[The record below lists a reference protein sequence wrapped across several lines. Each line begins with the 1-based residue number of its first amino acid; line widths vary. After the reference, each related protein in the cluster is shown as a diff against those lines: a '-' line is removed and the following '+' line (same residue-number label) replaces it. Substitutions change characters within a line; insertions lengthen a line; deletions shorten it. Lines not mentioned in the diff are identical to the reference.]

1 MKFGDTQVALECKE
15 RGELLGVLWD
25 HFWSVVD
32 VRAGLEA
39 EERLAELHTK
49 YVALVGSNSGLEQD
63 VKVRCSRV
71 MNLKVVAGSG
81 RQVVTSLVPV
91 LYFPPTLSWAKHR
104 HCARRPPPTARLPAR
119 GHRCLNQ

>member
-63 VKVRCSRV
+63 VKVRCSHRV
-71 MNLKVVAGSG
+71 ACPGGGIRGCRG
-81 RQVVTSLVPV
+81 RPSSCVIS
-91 LYFPPTLSWAKHR
+91 
-104 HCARRPPPTARLPAR
+104 
-119 GHRCLNQ
+119 

>member
-63 VKVRCSRV
+63 VKVRCSHRV
-71 MNLKVVAGSG
+71 APEEASGDAGAG
-81 RQVVTSLVPV
+81 RQVAMPLGAV
-91 LYFPPTLSWAKHR
+91 
-104 HCARRPPPTARLPAR
+104 ARAGR
-119 GHRCLNQ
+119 QV

>member
-1 MKFGDTQVALECKE
+1 M
-15 RGELLGVLWD
+15 GVLWD

-63 VKVRCSRV
+63 VKVREGGVESLR
-71 MNLKVVAGSG
+71 G
-81 RQVVTSLVPV
+81 RTSSCDAP
-91 LYFPPTLSWAKHR
+91 
-104 HCARRPPPTARLPAR
+104 R
-119 GHRCLNQ
+119 G